1 MKIQTRS
8 NLTHLSRAEHRRLE
22 RAQAKQS
29 KTYTLT
35 QAQLDQ
41 KLKAVEMEA
50 TKKAFLM
57 MMGFP
62 LLTLRDKFGFGK
74 KRLNQFMDKMVDLYE
89 AYEMDYVDLDDL
101 NNTIMEETGVT
112 LINFNPRTHEECDT
126 IPGAVLADT
135 FIFQSTHSR
144 GVRLVTIRSI
154 SGIMYNFNPRTHEEC
169 DADYSAGSS
178 FLSISIHALTR
189 SATISSAT

>member
-1 MKIQTRS
+1 MITELTARNQENQT
-8 NLTHLSRAEHRRLE
+8 
-22 RAQAKQS
+22 

-35 QAQLDQ
+35 QAQLDE

-74 KRLNQFMDKMVDLYE
+74 ERLNRFMDKMLDLYE

-101 NNTIMEETGVT
+101 NDTIMKETGVT
-112 LINFNPRTHEECDT
+112 LIKKRE
-126 IPGAVLADT
+126 GK
-135 FIFQSTHSR
+135 
-144 GVRLVTIRSI
+144 
-154 SGIMYNFNPRTHEEC
+154 Y
-169 DADYSAGSS
+169 
-178 FLSISIHALTR
+178 
-189 SATISSAT
+189 

>member
-1 MKIQTRS
+1 MRS
-8 NLTHLSRAEHRRLE
+8 YTDKVVKRHTPRAEMSRAERRRLE
-22 RAQAKQS
+22 RDNGKSQ

-35 QAQLDQ
+35 QAQIDQ
-41 KLKAVEMEA
+41 MKKEVSMEA

-74 KRLNQFMDKMVDLYE
+74 ERLNRFMDKMMDLYE

-112 LINFNPRTHEECDT
+112 LLEKRK
-126 IPGAVLADT
+126 GK
-135 FIFQSTHSR
+135 
-144 GVRLVTIRSI
+144 
-154 SGIMYNFNPRTHEEC
+154 Y
-169 DADYSAGSS
+169 
-178 FLSISIHALTR
+178 
-189 SATISSAT
+189 

>member
-1 MKIQTRS
+1 MRTYTDKVVKR
-8 NLTHLSRAEHRRLE
+8 HLPKTEMSRAERRRLE
-22 RAQAKQS
+22 RDSSKSQ

-74 KRLNQFMDKMVDLYE
+74 ERLNRFMDKMVDLYE
-89 AYEMDYVDLDDL
+89 AYELDYIDLADLDR
-101 NNTIMEETGVT
+101 TIMEETGVT
-112 LINFNPRTHEECDT
+112 LMRKREGKH
-126 IPGAVLADT
+126 
-135 FIFQSTHSR
+135 
-144 GVRLVTIRSI
+144 
-154 SGIMYNFNPRTHEEC
+154 
-169 DADYSAGSS
+169 
-178 FLSISIHALTR
+178 
-189 SATISSAT
+189 